1 MKTMT
6 GKEHPPKLSSVL
18 SAPSLE
24 FHEEIVSELLS
35 KDGIAVLAEGLGLAT
50 VLAMTIKKSHE
61 EATRTETRRKE
72 KMRVFEEEKKETI
85 GEEFVLPAAA
95 AKTATTMQTTMQTT
109 TSKKEEEDNTNN
121 NIVKPKVVVIVGA
134 SETLRTATIREYERL
149 YPEVAHAPLDVTAD
163 VSMAIRA
170 RNYAIGTPC
179 FVTSRIFAVD
189 LLANRLPAE
198 NVAGMIVANAH
209 SVEDISGEGFCAR
222 LFREKNRRGFMRGL
236 TDRPYDAS
244 KAFEGVERSMKS
256 LFVRNVT
263 FWPRFRMNVK
273 SCLDPHE
280 PNVVELRQEMT
291 EDMKKI
297 QEAIVQVMDQCMK
310 ELRKSDFVDVAE
322 LTVQSGLFK
331 SFDATISR
339 QLEPMWNIVPRK
351 TKQLVRDL
359 RTLRRLA
366 DLVLKIDAVSFLKH
380 CEMLK
385 VTERYDSYWMFSD
398 AAGEIFKR
406 AKDRVYRLKRKPI
419 EISKQKKEELRALNI
434 KEEKKYE
441 TSVVPT
447 FEPMPKWMLL
457 EEVIQEIR
465 EDASDRKLPKDDQ
478 RIVVAAK
485 DEAAV
490 RVLEMLLVHGSE
502 KVSNAKWEDFLK
514 SRVGRA
520 STAAKVQEQQ
530 LQQQHAGGR
539 GRGGGRGGNFYSASY
554 GRGRG
559 GVRGGRGSGP
569 GIGRGGRVMGYN
581 NAQGLAGGFSMPADE
596 RDALAKEALR
606 RAEEKKQKRKVER
619 LAARPDVD
627 PSSLN
632 STEEQNDDESDPKVK
647 KTRKKGNDEDN
658 EEDEEDEV
666 ALASQKNRKEGIY
679 FVPIDAR
686 DPSQLAIYAPS
697 YVIVYDPDAAFI
709 RELEVFAASRPQRK
723 LTVYFLMHDNS
734 TEEEKYLAAIKR
746 ETAAFERLFMMKQH
760 MAVPEE
766 QEGRLYELDEEE
778 EKEERERQT
787 STNPMQLA
795 LYKERQMKL
804 KKPLFA
810 NDALDLK
817 KKMEDD
823 AVSTRKAGGR
833 VMKRL
838 TLLHVVVDIRE
849 FMSTLPAVLHQCG
862 YTLLPCTL
870 EVGDYVLSPDIC
882 VERKAIPDLVQSLK
896 SGRLYTQ
903 AEAMCKHYKTA
914 ILLIEFDKDRSFAL
928 QPKGEI
934 PAQINPDSLQ
944 TKLTLLI
951 LKFPKLRIIWSPN
964 QRFTA
969 RVFAGLKKVE
979 DEPTI
984 EKATRVGVPDDF
996 AKTADGEDD
1005 DQNVDER
1012 GFNKNGINQAAV
1024 NFLRKLPGVTSGNYR
1039 NVMRHCRN
1047 IQEIGD
1053 KTMEE
1058 LQTILGDKRR
1068 GKLLYDF
1075 LRYDLTQFHDSPDLP
1090 KSREVT
1096 HEMRQKIVEIG
1107 ERERRERLE
1116 AWKKEREAAEVK
1128 ANVSKAELETLD

>member
-1 MKTMT
+1 
-6 GKEHPPKLSSVL
+6 
-18 SAPSLE
+18 
-24 FHEEIVSELLS
+24 
-35 KDGIAVLAEGLGLAT
+35 
-50 VLAMTIKKSHE
+50 
-61 EATRTETRRKE
+61 
-72 KMRVFEEEKKETI
+72 
-85 GEEFVLPAAA
+85 
-95 AKTATTMQTTMQTT
+95 
-109 TSKKEEEDNTNN
+109 
-121 NIVKPKVVVIVGA
+121 
-134 SETLRTATIREYERL
+134 
-149 YPEVAHAPLDVTAD
+149 
-163 VSMAIRA
+163 
-170 RNYAIGTPC
+170 
-179 FVTSRIFAVD
+179 
-189 LLANRLPAE
+189 
-198 NVAGMIVANAH
+198 
-209 SVEDISGEGFCAR
+209 
-222 LFREKNRRGFMRGL
+222 
-236 TDRPYDAS
+236 
-244 KAFEGVERSMKS
+244 
-256 LFVRNVT
+256 
-263 FWPRFRMNVK
+263 
-273 SCLDPHE
+273 
-280 PNVVELRQEMT
+280 
-291 EDMKKI
+291 
-297 QEAIVQVMDQCMK
+297 
-310 ELRKSDFVDVAE
+310 
-322 LTVQSGLFK
+322 
-331 SFDATISR
+331 
-339 QLEPMWNIVPRK
+339 
-351 TKQLVRDL
+351 
-359 RTLRRLA
+359 
-366 DLVLKIDAVSFLKH
+366 
-380 CEMLK
+380 
-385 VTERYDSYWMFSD
+385 
-398 AAGEIFKR
+398 
-406 AKDRVYRLKRKPI
+406 
-419 EISKQKKEELRALNI
+419 
-434 KEEKKYE
+434 
-441 TSVVPT
+441 
-447 FEPMPKWMLL
+447 
-457 EEVIQEIR
+457 
-465 EDASDRKLPKDDQ
+465 
-478 RIVVAAK
+478 
-485 DEAAV
+485 
-490 RVLEMLLVHGSE
+490 
-502 KVSNAKWEDFLK
+502 
-514 SRVGRA
+514 
-520 STAAKVQEQQ
+520 
-530 LQQQHAGGR
+530 
-539 GRGGGRGGNFYSASY
+539 
-554 GRGRG
+554 
-559 GVRGGRGSGP
+559 
-569 GIGRGGRVMGYN
+569 MGYN

-619 LAARPDVD
+619 LAARPDID

-632 STEEQNDDESDPKVK
+632 STEEQNDDESDAKVK
-647 KTRKKGNDEDN
+647 KTTKKGNDEDN

-679 FVPIDAR
+679 FIPIDAR

-778 EKEERERQT
+778 EKEEKEERQT

-1005 DQNVDER
+1005 DENVDER